1 MRDRSFRDA
10 QQTHQPAA
18 SALDRRHDGAA
29 LQREGAEG
37 LRPARQDLR
46 GLPRQVAG
54 HGDLPRTFAA
64 FSCILAQQ
72 QISPESIN
80 AAIAALRFFFTV
92 TFERPDL
99 VRPLTTV
106 NKPRKVP
113 VVLSQRRR
121 YHARRLARWSES
133 VGLRTSS

>member
-1 MRDRSFRDA
+1 LLHDRTELRY
-10 QQTHQPAA
+10 
-18 SALDRRHDGAA
+18 
-29 LQREGAEG
+29 REKVQEAYV
-37 LRPARQDLR
+37 DL
-46 GLPRQVAG
+46 V
-54 HGDLPRTFAA
+54 RTFAA

-106 NKPRKVP
+106 NKPRKAP